1 MDGIHRGSRKSR
13 LHQAHDGLAGLLN
26 AVLDLI
32 PVIYWT
38 PMGNFTV
45 DHTAKSVD
53 HEAQEFVN
61 FLERRNKS
69 SGKPLRAKSSPKNP
83 LGTEMVKSV
92 ET

>member
-1 MDGIHRGSRKSR
+1 
-13 LHQAHDGLAGLLN
+13 
-26 AVLDLI
+26 
-32 PVIYWT
+32 
-38 PMGNFTV
+38 MGNFTV